1 MRAYVMDA
9 FSSRI
14 FGGNQAGVVLPD
26 RPLSDELMRQIAA
39 EFKHSET
46 AFVTLEEDGS
56 VRIKYFTPAGE
67 VDLCGHATIAS
78 FALLRK
84 LELIGDGRC
93 TARTRSGDLRIDVEG
108 DTVWMDMAPPKLL
121 RTLEAGEA
129 EEVYLAYGLS
139 PEDCPECFSPE
150 IISTGLADIMLPV
163 RDHDA
168 LMAAVQDER
177 AVTELSRRYDC
188 VGVHMF
194 CPGGDVCTAYCSNF
208 APLYD
213 IPEECA
219 TGTSNGALTYY
230 LYRRELVQPE
240 AENVFLQ
247 GEHIGRPSEIRSR
260 LMLTDGGDVL
270 IRVGGR
276 AVMSLRCELMI

>member
-1 MRAYVMDA
+1 MQAYVMDA
-9 FSSRI
+9 FSPGI

-26 RPLSDELMRQIAA
+26 RPLEDRLMRQIAA

-46 AFVTLEEDGS
+46 AFVTPQPDGT
-56 VRIKYFTPAGE
+56 IKLSYFTPAGE

-78 FALLRK
+78 FALLRQIG
-84 LELIGDGRC
+84 LVGDGSH

-108 DTVWMDMAPPKLL
+108 DTVWMDMAPPRLL
-121 RTLEAGEA
+121 RTLEESEA
-129 EEVYLAYGLS
+129 DELYEAYGLTQKDR
-139 PEDCPECFSPE
+139 PESLMPE

-163 RDHDA
+163 RDHQT

-177 AVTELSRRYDC
+177 AVRSLSRKYEC

-194 CPGGDVCTAYCSNF
+194 CPGDDVCTAWCSNF

-230 LYRRELVQPE
+230 LYRRGLVKPGE
-240 AENVFLQ
+240 ENIFVQ
-247 GEHIGRPSEIRSR
+247 GEHMGRPSEIRSR
-260 LMLTDGGDVL
+260 LAEEGEQVL

-276 AVMSLRCELMI
+276 AVMSMRCELMI

>member
-1 MRAYVMDA
+1 MQAYVMDA
-9 FSSRI
+9 FSNRI

-26 RPLSDELMRQIAA
+26 RPLEDGLMQQIAA

-46 AFVTLEEDGS
+46 AFVEILPDHS
-56 VRIKYFTPAGE
+56 IKLRYFTPAGE

-84 LELIGDGRC
+84 LGLVGDGSF
-93 TARTRSGDLRIDVEG
+93 TARTRSGDLQIDVEG
-108 DTVWMDMAPPKLL
+108 ETVWMDMAPPALL
-121 RTLEAGEA
+121 RTLESGEWDELYA
-129 EEVYLAYGLS
+129 AYGL
-139 PEDCPECFSPE
+139 PVEARPQELAPE
-150 IISTGLADIMLPV
+150 IISTGLADIMMPV

-168 LMAAVQDER
+168 LMAAVQNEQ
-177 AVTELSRRYDC
+177 AVSSLSRRYEC

-194 CPGGDVCTAYCSNF
+194 CPGDETCTAYCSNY

-230 LYRRELVQPE
+230 LFRRGLIRPGE
-240 AENVFLQ
+240 ENVFLQ
-247 GEHIGRPSEIRSR
+247 GEHMGRPSEIRSR
-260 LMLTDGGDVL
+260 LMLEDGKAK

>member
-1 MRAYVMDA
+1 MEAYVMDA
-9 FSSRI
+9 FSARI

-26 RPLSDELMRQIAA
+26 RPLEDALMQQIAA

-46 AFVTLEEDGS
+46 AFVTVNEDGS
-56 VRIKYFTPAGE
+56 VSLKYFTPAGE

-78 FALLRK
+78 FALLRD
-84 LELIGDGRC
+84 LGRIGDGER
-93 TARTRSGDLRIDVEG
+93 TAHTRSGDLAIGVQG
-108 DTVWMDMAPPKLL
+108 DTVWMDMAPPRLL
-121 RTLEAGEA
+121 RTLP
-129 EEVYLAYGLS
+129 EEEWAPLYEAYGLS
-139 PEDCPECFSPE
+139 PADRPAGYVPKLV
-150 IISTGLADIMLPV
+150 STGLADIMLPV
-163 RDHDA
+163 KNHEI

-177 AVTELSRRYDC
+177 AVTELSRHYEC

-194 CPGGDVCTAYCSNF
+194 CPGGSDCTAYCSNY

-230 LYRRELVQPE
+230 LYLRGDVAPG

-247 GEHIGRPSEIRSR
+247 GEHMGRPSEIRSR
-260 LMLTDGGDVL
+260 LTASGEEVL
-270 IRVGGR
+270 VRVGGR
-276 AVMSLRCELMI
+276 AVMSMRCELQL

>member
-1 MRAYVMDA
+1 MRAFVMDA
-9 FSSRI
+9 FSGRV

-26 RPLSDELMRQIAA
+26 RPLTDELMRQIAA

-46 AFVTLEEDGS
+46 AFVTVEADKS

-78 FALLRK
+78 FALLRA
-84 LELIGDGRC
+84 LGMIGDGGH
-93 TARTRSGDLRIDVEG
+93 TARTRSGQLRIDVEG
-108 DTVWMDMAPPKLL
+108 DTVWMDMAPPQLL
-121 RTLEAGEA
+121 RTLDAAEAA
-129 EEVYLAYGLS
+129 ELYRSYGLG
-139 PEDCPECFSPE
+139 PEAAIDGFVPE
-150 IISTGLADIMLPV
+150 IVSTGLADIMLPV

-194 CPGGDVCTAYCSNF
+194 CPGGDACTAYCSNF

-219 TGTSNGALTYY
+219 TGTSNGALTWY
-230 LYRRELVQPE
+230 LYRRGLVKPGQ
-240 AENVFLQ
+240 ENVFIQ
-247 GEHIGRPSEIRSR
+247 GEHMARPSEIRTR
-260 LMLTDGGDVL
+260 LTVTDGGAL

>member
-1 MRAYVMDA
+1 MDA
-9 FSSRI
+9 FSGRI

-26 RPLSDELMRQIAA
+26 RPLEDGLMRQIAA

-46 AFVTLEEDGS
+46 AFVTLEADNS
-56 VRIKYFTPAGE
+56 VKIRYFTPAGE

-84 LELIGDGRC
+84 LGLIGDGDRL
-93 TARTRSGDLRIDVEG
+93 ARTRSGDLNIGVLG
-108 DTVWMDMAPPKLL
+108 DTVWMDMAPPRLL
-121 RTLEAGEA
+121 RTLTESEAA
-129 EEVYLAYGLS
+129 EIYAAYGLS
-139 PEDCPECFSPE
+139 PADCPACFPAR
-150 IISTGLADIMLPV
+150 IITTGLADIMLPV
-163 RDHDA
+163 RDHDV
-168 LMAAVQDER
+168 LMGAVQNEA

-194 CPGGDVCTAYCSNF
+194 CPGDRTCTAWCSNF

-230 LYRRELVQPE
+230 LYLQGLVRPG

-247 GEHIGRPSEIRSR
+247 GEHMGRPSEIRSR
-260 LMLTDGGDVL
+260 LTASGDDVL

-276 AVMSLRCELMI
+276 AVMSMACDLKL